1 MVDLL
6 LKDEGADV
14 AAVNIDYAGGTHMA
28 IEHLFQLGHRHIGF
42 IGLSGSEKYS
52 AYWQSLEEFGLSY
65 NPRHVEFLP
74 AMDLDT
80 GMLAG
85 FHAQK
90 MIAKSQTPTALVVT
104 NDYVARGVMEA
115 LMMAGIDV
123 PEHVSVIGYDDL
135 GVTTNRQ

>member
-1 MVDLL
+1 
-6 LKDEGADV
+6 
-14 AAVNIDYAGGTHMA
+14 
-28 IEHLFQLGHRHIGF
+28 
-42 IGLSGSEKYS
+42 
-52 AYWQSLEEFGLSY
+52 
-65 NPRHVEFLP
+65 
-74 AMDLDT
+74 MDLDP